1 MDWWRVGGWW
11 RRKLWKLSVDTYKS
25 LTSLVILSQS
35 KLEYSCTDGDV
46 YLLSASSTETCDTLY
61 SSNKEEIEV
70 ASAVQPYEGELRA
83 SIANEDVDG
92 VWQSRFL
99 ACGVQ
104 VKIRTKKLPLLNV
117 CECCVCV
124 MFSMAKSMFRIGS
137 CTRVCCHNILFAPS
151 ATKVPLSQCS
161 RVSLLW
167 SNSLT
172 NQKLTFDERM
182 SCISCHRTGQR
193 EKSDFLVIRF
203 KFISNRDFNR
213 EKFL

>member
-35 KLEYSCTDGDV
+35 ELKYSCTDGDV

-70 ASAVQPYEGELRA
+70 ASAVQPYEGEPRA

-99 ACGVQ
+99 TCGVQ

-124 MFSMAKSMFRIGS
+124 MFSMAKSVFRIGS
-137 CTRVCCHNILFAPS
+137 CTRVCCHNILFLRAKCDKGSP
-151 ATKVPLSQCS
+151 
-161 RVSLLW
+161 
-167 SNSLT
+167 
-172 NQKLTFDERM
+172 
-182 SCISCHRTGQR
+182 
-193 EKSDFLVIRF
+193 
-203 KFISNRDFNR
+203 
-213 EKFL
+213 

>member
-70 ASAVQPYEGELRA
+70 ASAVQPYEGEPRA

-137 CTRVCCHNILFAPS
+137 CTRVCCHNILILSRQVRQRFPLVS
-151 ATKVPLSQCS
+151 ALEFRCCGVIPWQTK
-161 RVSLLW
+161 SLL
-167 SNSLT
+167 LT
-172 NQKLTFDERM
+172 KEWAVSAVIEPVNGKRVTF
-182 SCISCHRTGQR
+182 
-193 EKSDFLVIRF
+193 
-203 KFISNRDFNR
+203 
-213 EKFL
+213 